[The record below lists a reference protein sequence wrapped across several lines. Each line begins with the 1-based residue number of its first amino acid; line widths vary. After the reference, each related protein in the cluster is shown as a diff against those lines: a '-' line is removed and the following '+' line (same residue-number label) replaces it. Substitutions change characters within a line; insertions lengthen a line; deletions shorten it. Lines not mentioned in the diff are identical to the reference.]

1 MVNLDKDSLP
11 YTRFSHREERK
22 GLKRVFVIFAGLAV
36 RILGLFAGKAKKHYR
51 LAFPVLMILILAT
64 ACNAMVDQPYKRPL
78 ESSQFFPDNSSARP
92 VVPGTIPNNFD
103 VENQWFYTGKM
114 SDGQYVNGYPFPVT
128 MDVLKRG
135 QERYDI
141 YCSPCHGFSGY
152 GDGMIVQR
160 GFTHPPS
167 YHTERLRQA
176 PPGLFVDVITNGYG
190 QMFSYAY
197 RVEPADRWAIAA
209 YIRALQLSQ
218 QASLDDV
225 PASER
230 QNLDGT
236 P

>member
-1 MVNLDKDSLP
+1 MKNLIK
-11 YTRFSHREERK
+11 
-22 GLKRVFVIFAGLAV
+22 KRSWLTFIPLA
-36 RILGLFAGKAKKHYR
+36 ILFL
-51 LAFPVLMILILAT
+51 VT
-64 ACNAMVDQPYKRPL
+64 ACGNAMVYQPYKHPL
-78 ESSQFFPDNSSARP
+78 EASQFFTNGSSARP

-103 VENQWFYTGKM
+103 VENKWFYTGKT
-114 SDGQYVNGYPFPVT
+114 SDGQFVEGYPFPIT

-176 PPGLFVDVITNGYG
+176 PPGLLVDVITNGYG
-190 QMFSYAY
+190 QMISYAY

-225 PASER
+225 PVAEQ
-230 QNLDGT
+230 QNLNGT